1 MYMINQ
7 STSDVYNKN
16 QLPVLEDIRKVTLVQ
31 LSLFDTVD
39 IMSLHV
45 RMSKI
50 LFWTIDN
57 IISSMFWEMF
67 WNTFSQPAQLF
78 KQNQEKVNRF

>member
-57 IISSMFWEMF
+57 IISSIFWEMF
-67 WNTFSQPAQLF
+67 
-78 KQNQEKVNRF
+78 

>member
-31 LSLFDTVD
+31 LSLFDTWYYELTCQNVKNFVLD
-39 IMSLHV
+39 NWQYNFLH
-45 RMSKI
+45 I
-50 LFWTIDN
+50 LGDVLKYIFTARSI
-57 IISSMFWEMF
+57 
-67 WNTFSQPAQLF
+67 
-78 KQNQEKVNRF
+78 V